1 MYIPFSIIVI
11 GIVVYFI
18 WSKNKKEIVSSLSD
32 EKTSLN
38 PLFSEKQISDSKK
51 LFTNWQ
57 KQFEESFSAFQKKEV
72 DEIKR
77 FQDRKEDFKPSDN
90 LLDAIGRNTLARFC
104 TNFAKQEYDKMI
116 ESNISIINGEKIS
129 DVEKKFYDNSNR
141 VIPYHNLSI
150 AYDWYLY
157 KRIFE
162 KEYEIDVEQ
171 RKNYW
176 DKSWDSIRREGN
188 QISLEVFI

>member
-1 MYIPFSIIVI
+1 MYTPLWIIVI
-11 GIVVYFI
+11 GIIVYYFWI
-18 WSKNKKEIVSSLSD
+18 KNKKESTASLSD

-57 KQFEESFSAFQKKEV
+57 KQFEDSFSAFQKKEV
-72 DEIKR
+72 EEIKKY
-77 FQDRKEDFKPSDN
+77 QGKKEDFKPSDN
-90 LLDAIGRNTLARFC
+90 LLNAIGQNTLARFC
-104 TNFAKQEYDKMI
+104 TNFAKQDYDKMI
-116 ESNISIINGEKIS
+116 EANISIINGEKIS
-129 DVEKKFYDNSNR
+129 AVEKKFYDNPNG

-150 AYDWYLY
+150 VYSWDLY

-162 KEYEIDVEQ
+162 KEYEKDVEQ

-176 DKSWDSIRREGN
+176 STSWDSIRRE
-188 QISLEVFI
+188 ED

>member
-1 MYIPFSIIVI
+1 MYTPIWIIAIGVI
-11 GIVVYFI
+11 VYFFWI
-18 WSKNKKEIVSSLSD
+18 KNKKELTPSLSD

-57 KQFEESFSAFQKKEV
+57 KQFEDSFSAFQKKEV
-72 DEIKR
+72 EEIKK
-77 FQDRKEDFKPSDN
+77 FQGKKEDFKPSDD
-90 LLDAIGRNTLARFC
+90 LLNAIGRNTLVRFC

-129 DVEKKFYDNSNR
+129 AVEEKFYDNSNG

-150 AYDWYLY
+150 AYSWDLY

-162 KEYEIDVEQ
+162 KEYEKDVEQ

-176 DKSWDSIRREGN
+176 RTSWDSIRRE
-188 QISLEVFI
+188 ED